1 MRFSEIKTYPLTIH
15 RYDLARWFFLA
26 VVICL
31 LFSPIFYWLT
41 GIGQSAAS
49 LPADIVRLP
58 DGTIA
63 SSAKAEALH
72 RLTLP
77 MRLELMFIYPLLLL
91 GFQFSGG
98 ALALR
103 RRLERR
109 VEAVRPGWW
118 IWPLAWLGRRWPAGW
133 RRSVSGSDLLTVFLF
148 VLVLELALA
157 LLYLPFG
164 FYRGFIVAHQF
175 GLSTQTAAGWAA
187 DWLKNLVLTLGI
199 SGLTWTGFYGLMRLF
214 PRRWPIPVGALLF
227 LFGAVM
233 VLLTPILIT
242 PLFYKVEPLADTGLR
257 SRILG
262 LAGRA
267 GMEVDTIEVIDASA
281 KTTQVNAY
289 FTGFFGAQRIV
300 LYDTLLAGYT
310 PDQVEVVLAHEMG
323 HWRYQHVLLGLLGAG
338 AAGWLGLFALRWLL
352 ARVWQPLG
360 LRGPADVAGLPYI
373 LALVALVSLLAMPAE
388 NGLSRYAERQA
399 DWFAL
404 TASQKP
410 AAFIELFEKFA
421 VQNLSLV
428 DVPEW
433 EEFIFYSHPPIID
446 RIGMAENFGQA
457 GP

>member
-1 MRFSEIKTYPLTIH
+1 MRFSEIKTYPFTIR

-26 VVICL
+26 VVILL
-31 LFSPIFYWLT
+31 LFSPVFYWLT
-41 GIGQSAAS
+41 GIGQSAAG
-49 LPADIVRLP
+49 LPAEIVRLP

-72 RLTLP
+72 RLSLP
-77 MRLELMFIYPLLLL
+77 MRLQLLFIYPLLLL

-103 RRLERR
+103 RWLERR
-109 VEAVRPGWW
+109 LPTWRSM
-118 IWPLAWLGRRWPAGW
+118 AWLGQRLPARW
-133 RRSVSGSDLLTVFLF
+133 RQSISGNDLLIVFLF

-157 LLYLPFG
+157 LLYLPFS

-187 DWLKNLVLTLGI
+187 DWLKSLVLTLAI
-199 SGLTWTGFYGLMRLF
+199 SGLVWTGFYGLMRLF
-214 PRRWPIPVGALLF
+214 PRRWPIPAGALLF
-227 LFGAVM
+227 LFGVVM
-233 VLLTPILIT
+233 VLLTPVLIT
-242 PLFYKVEPLADTGLR
+242 PLFYRVEPLADAGLR
-257 SRILG
+257 ARIVD

-267 GMEVDTIEVIDASA
+267 GMEVRAVEVIDASA

-300 LYDTLLAGYT
+300 LYDNLLAGYT

-323 HWRYQHVLLGLLGAG
+323 HWRYQHVLLGLVGTG
-338 AAGWLGLFALRWLL
+338 AAGWLGLFALHWLL
-352 ARVWQPLG
+352 GRVWRPLA
-360 LRGPADVAGLPYI
+360 LKGPADVAGLPYI
-373 LALVALVSLLAMPAE
+373 LAIAALVSLLAMPVE

-410 AAFIELFEKFA
+410 VAYIELFEKFA

-428 DVPEW
+428 DAPRW
-433 EEFIFYSHPPIID
+433 EKYIFYSHPPIID
-446 RIGMAENFGQA
+446 RIGMAEHFMQT

>member
-1 MRFSEIKTYPLTIH
+1 MRFSEIKTCSLTLH

-26 VVICL
+26 IVVIL
-31 LFSPIFYWLT
+31 LLSPVFYWLT
-41 GIGQSAAS
+41 GIGQTAAN

-58 DGTIA
+58 DGAIA

-77 MRLELMFIYPLLLL
+77 IRLELMFIYPLLLL

-98 ALALR
+98 ALVLR

-109 VEAVRPGWW
+109 VEAGRPAWLVR
-118 IWPLAWLGRRWPAGW
+118 PLAWLGRRLPAGW
-133 RRSVSGSDLLTVFLF
+133 RQSVSGSGLLAVCLF
-148 VLVLELALA
+148 VLILELALA
-157 LLYLPFG
+157 LLYLPFD
-164 FYRGFIVAHQF
+164 FYRGFMVAHQF
-175 GLSTQTAAGWAA
+175 GLSTQTATGWAA
-187 DWLKNLVLTLGI
+187 DWLKSLVLTLGI
-199 SGLTWTGFYGLMRLF
+199 SGLTWTGFYGLIRLF
-214 PRRWPIPVGALLF
+214 PRRWPIPAGALLF
-227 LFGAVM
+227 LFGVVM
-233 VLLTPILIT
+233 VLLTPVLIT
-242 PLFYKVEPLADTGLR
+242 PLFYKVEPLADAGLH
-257 SRILG
+257 SRILE

-267 GMEVDTIEVIDASA
+267 GMDVDTIEVIDASA

-323 HWRYQHVLLGLLGAG
+323 HWRYQHVLLGLAGAG
-338 AAGWLGLFALRWLL
+338 AVGWLGLFALRWLL
-352 ARVWQPLG
+352 ARIWRPLG
-360 LRGPADVAGLPYI
+360 LDGPADVAGLPYI
-373 LALVALVSLLAMPAE
+373 LAIAALVSLLVMPAQ

-404 TASQKP
+404 ATSQKP
-410 AAFIELFEKFA
+410 AAFIELFEKF
-421 VQNLSLV
+421 V
-428 DVPEW
+428 DVPRW